1 MNNSKTR
8 SLIFVCSLVSLI
20 IGAGLIFSFG
30 YISFDGMIS
39 GFASFGVLTN
49 FREIMGVLA
58 LACLLLGLFVIKLS
72 LSEFKLSRGSATN
85 YKKHKPLLI
94 CALIIY
100 ATILVCAVVCIFE
113 TFSDISSVGT
123 AFLSSNIGYFSIFFA
138 SASFIAFLL
147 ILIDMFAFSHDV
159 KNGVISPEKDEIL
172 LLEAP
177 KYKLIYNNKEK
188 LIDYAE
194 LDAKIKRLD
203 ELKAKGVL
211 SEDEFR
217 EMKKEVISHYFKW

>member
-1 MNNSKTR
+1 MEKTKPR
-8 SLIFVCSLVSLI
+8 SLILVSSVVSLG
-20 IGAGLIFSFG
+20 IGLGLIFSFG

-49 FREIMGVLA
+49 FREIMGILA
-58 LACLLLGLFVIKLS
+58 LACLLLGLFVLKLA
-72 LSEFKLSRGSATN
+72 LSEFKLAKSSAN
-85 YKKHKPLLI
+85 SYKKHKPLLI
-94 CALIIY
+94 CALVIY
-100 ATILVCAVVCIFE
+100 ATILVCAVFCIFE

-123 AFLSSNIGYFSIFFA
+123 AFLSSNIGYFSIAFA

-147 ILIDMFAFSHDV
+147 VIVDMFAFAHDV
-159 KNGVISPEKDEIL
+159 KNGVIMPEKDEIL

-188 LIDYAE
+188 LINYGE

-203 ELKAKGVL
+203 ELKEKGVL
-211 SEDEFR
+211 TEE
-217 EMKKEVISHYFKW
+217 EYKELKHKIIETIIK